1 MADTPPTVRDPGP
14 PLGSTADPVGY
25 VPVAWMAVAA
35 FAVTVLF
42 VVILAVLAVTSW
54 KSKSPLIAPQLLF
67 MPVVAVVLAFAA
79 RRIVQNS
86 EGTRTGELFGFDLI
100 NAAWWGAVVVGLVY
114 FTYLGA
120 IEVTVRSEA
129 KGEVE
134 RWVKQVLDDELA
146 RAFYRTRDPA
156 ERASLAPDNA
166 KALEDRYKLDW
177 VGFVQC
183 DLVRYAQRN
192 PKQCTYAPGGLKDWA
207 IKTGGVDCAATGT
220 LTCPEG
226 EFPLQFN
233 LRGVDAAAG
242 SEGSG
247 GRQWQ
252 VVPAPNGFLRE
263 EPRLTPYGWLVAE
276 VQLQG
281 RYFAYE
287 EFLRMARDRNL
298 RPYAAYVHARLDGD
312 PDLRLISA
320 DGGAARLAA
329 VGTPAGL
336 FWQVP
341 DQVYAATAAKLF
353 RLPGNKPPDAASGK
367 QFLNVW
373 NSGGL
378 VPAGNRLRN
387 STDVHDLVAFTDTAV
402 EVRVP
407 VELPVESKK
416 ADLAARG
423 RVVVVCTDAAL
434 LADLKRLRESA
445 NPAAGT
451 TRPPDGTGLQR
462 RLPWRLDRVESDMRP
477 VQSREAEGGPGGP
490 GGMAAGH

>member
-25 VPVAWMAVAA
+25 VPVSWMAVAA
-35 FAVTVLF
+35 FSVTKIFIIVLC
-42 VVILAVLAVTSW
+42 ILAWTSW

-67 MPVVAVVLAFAA
+67 VPVVAVVLAFAA
-79 RRIVQNS
+79 RRIVNNS

-114 FTYLGA
+114 FTYLAA
-120 IEVTVRSEA
+120 IEVSVRNEA
-129 KGEVE
+129 KGEVD
-134 RWVKQVLDDELA
+134 RWVKQVLDEELT

-156 ERASLAPDNA
+156 ERASMSPDNA

-177 VGFVQC
+177 VAFAQS
-183 DLVRYAQRN
+183 DLVRVSLRN
-192 PKQCTYAPGGLKDWA
+192 PKDCKYTPGGLKDWS
-207 IKTGGVDCAATGT
+207 IKTGGVDCVATGT
-220 LTCPEG
+220 MTCPEG
-226 EFPLQFN
+226 EFPLQFV

-252 VVPAPNGFLRE
+252 VMTTPNGFLRE
-263 EPRLTPYGWLVAE
+263 QPKLTPYGWLVQE
-276 VQLQG
+276 VQSQG
-281 RYFAYE
+281 R
-287 EFLRMARDRNL
+287 EFTHVQFMAQARERTF
-298 RPYAAYVHARLDGD
+298 RPYAAYIHAKLTDV
-312 PDLRLISA
+312 PELRILSV

-341 DQVYAATAAKLF
+341 EHVYGVTAAKLF
-353 RLPGNKPPDAASGK
+353 RLPGNKQPDAAYQK

-373 NSGGL
+373 NAAGI

-387 STDVHDLVAFTDTAV
+387 SPDLNDLMSITDTAV

-407 VELPVESKK
+407 IELPMESKK

-423 RVVVVCTDAAL
+423 RIVVVCTDAAL
-434 LADLKRLRESA
+434 LAELKQLRASA
-445 NPAAGT
+445 DPAAGVSV
-451 TRPPDGTGLQR
+451 PPKPPMLQR
-462 RLPWRLDRVESDMRP
+462 GLPWRLDRIESDMRP

-490 GGMAAGH
+490 GGPGGM